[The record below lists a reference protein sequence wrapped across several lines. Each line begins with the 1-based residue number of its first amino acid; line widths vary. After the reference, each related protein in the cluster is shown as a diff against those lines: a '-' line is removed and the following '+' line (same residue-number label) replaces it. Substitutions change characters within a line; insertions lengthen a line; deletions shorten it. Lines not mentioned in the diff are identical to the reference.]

1 MTGRSGA
8 PRGVSIDIAR
18 SRWFH
23 RPVASVAF
31 DLSCHARAT
40 RDPGPATILG
50 AQSLGPMNPL
60 RSPMHPQFKI
70 GDKAVYPAQGVT
82 EIMGIESME
91 ISGMQQNFY
100 VLRVLDTNKKI
111 RIPINKVTS
120 VGLRAVITGE
130 EIEEVY
136 SILRER
142 PAKFDQQTWNR
153 RYRRYLEKIK
163 TGSVYDVAEVLRD
176 LFLLKFDKNLSF
188 GERKMLDTAKSLLVK
203 ELSIARGTD
212 EESIEQELESLFAD
226 QQALEKAG

>member
-1 MTGRSGA
+1 
-8 PRGVSIDIAR
+8 
-18 SRWFH
+18 
-23 RPVASVAF
+23 
-31 DLSCHARAT
+31 
-40 RDPGPATILG
+40 
-50 AQSLGPMNPL
+50 
-60 RSPMHPQFKI
+60 MHPQFKI

>member
-1 MTGRSGA
+1 MQPT
-8 PRGVSIDIAR
+8 
-18 SRWFH
+18 
-23 RPVASVAF
+23 
-31 DLSCHARAT
+31 
-40 RDPGPATILG
+40 
-50 AQSLGPMNPL
+50 
-60 RSPMHPQFKI
+60 FKI

-100 VLRVLDTNKKI
+100 VLRVLDTDKKI
-111 RIPINKVTS
+111 RIPINKVSS
-120 VGLRAVITGE
+120 VGLRSVIQGE

-176 LFLLKFDKNLSF
+176 LYLLKYDKNLSF
-188 GERKMLDTAKSLLVK
+188 GERKMLDTARSLLVK
-203 ELSIARGTD
+203 ELSIARQAD
-212 EESIEQELESLFAD
+212 EETVESELEDIFSD
-226 QQALEKAG
+226 QQSDQEMDKSA